1 MQIVKLWKTVR
12 QNGGITV
19 SPVSGDY
26 SDSVRLIANEGK
38 ILTNGNVKTFCIDV
52 DSAEGWKEIDAPEED
67 PFAEYGDKEVS
78 V

>member
-26 SDSVRLIANEGK
+26 SDSVRLIANEGML
-38 ILTNGNVKTFCIDV
+38 LTDGNVMTPCVDV
-52 DSAEGWKEIDAPEED
+52 KDTSGWAEIDAPEED
-67 PFAEYGDKEVS
+67 QFAEYGYSID
-78 V
+78 